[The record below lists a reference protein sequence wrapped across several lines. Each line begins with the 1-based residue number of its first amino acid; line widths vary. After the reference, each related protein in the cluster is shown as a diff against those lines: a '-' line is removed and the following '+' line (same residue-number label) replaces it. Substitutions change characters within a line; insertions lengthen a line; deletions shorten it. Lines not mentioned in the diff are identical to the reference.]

1 MIQIR
6 NTLHII
12 YNEKYFYLLSFDD
25 PFGINIELQL
35 SIFDQGIKF
44 ILH

>member
-1 MIQIR
+1 MMQIR
-6 NTLHII
+6 KTYDILRKI
-12 YNEKYFYLLSFDD
+12 YFSLWCND
-25 PFGINIELQL
+25 PFRVNIELQL

>member
-1 MIQIR
+1 MK
-6 NTLHII
+6 
-12 YNEKYFYLLSFDD
+12 KYFYLLSFDD